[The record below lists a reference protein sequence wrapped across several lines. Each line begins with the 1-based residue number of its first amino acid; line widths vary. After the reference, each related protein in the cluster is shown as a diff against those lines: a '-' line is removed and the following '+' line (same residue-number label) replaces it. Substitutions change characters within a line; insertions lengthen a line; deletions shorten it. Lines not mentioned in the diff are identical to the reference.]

1 MLSFQAKL
9 NLTPCKKERAESSP
23 AGYSVLT
30 KPDQHKYTQL
40 YKQELGTKVRHS
52 CCVFRAQAHLG
63 RGGSAQEKYSA
74 DRLRMASIVDTNWQ
88 NFLAPDSDL
97 PPDVVFL
104 VKADGIERRFGAHR
118 LFLAGVSPV
127 FRAMLF
133 GPMKETEK
141 VVEVKDTT
149 PQAFGTMIDYIYRAP
164 DSDFSLE
171 DIKCPQEL
179 FELLAVAD
187 RYGILNLVEL
197 TIEALEFLEI
207 TNENMIFAAT
217 VAQKYR
223 LLHVDVLVDVSQ
235 RLLLKTKRN
244 FPGASLDVL
253 YELIDLG
260 NETYGQPG
268 AEYETLPKAQRTRGL
283 SSSCQ
288 SHIASSNANLDRI
301 SSSES

>member
-1 MLSFQAKL
+1 
-9 NLTPCKKERAESSP
+9 
-23 AGYSVLT
+23 
-30 KPDQHKYTQL
+30 
-40 YKQELGTKVRHS
+40 
-52 CCVFRAQAHLG
+52 
-63 RGGSAQEKYSA
+63 
-74 DRLRMASIVDTNWQ
+74 MASIVDTNWQ

-104 VKADGIERRFGAHR
+104 VKADGVERRFGAHR

-164 DSDFSLE
+164 EPDFSLE

-187 RYGILNLVEL
+187 RYEILILVEL
-197 TIEALEFLEI
+197 TIEALEFFDI

-223 LLHVDVLVDVSQ
+223 LLHVDVLVDVSK
-235 RLLLKTKRN
+235 RLLLKCLNFLNSSTNGRDIYALVAETKKN
-244 FPGASLDVL
+244 FPEASLDVL

-283 SSSCQ
+283 SLYHKITIHSSQ
-288 SHIASSNANLDRI
+288 IQNLD
-301 SSSES
+301 